1 MKEKCDKNVKT
12 ILQVLN
18 FVTPR
23 NPQVFEITSYSGL
36 EEVVEKGNFIG
47 HEPYTLD
54 IEKERKGKLED
65 PMGQA

>member
-1 MKEKCDKNVKT
+1 M
-12 ILQVLN
+12 
-18 FVTPR
+18 
-23 NPQVFEITSYSGL
+23 FEITGYSGL